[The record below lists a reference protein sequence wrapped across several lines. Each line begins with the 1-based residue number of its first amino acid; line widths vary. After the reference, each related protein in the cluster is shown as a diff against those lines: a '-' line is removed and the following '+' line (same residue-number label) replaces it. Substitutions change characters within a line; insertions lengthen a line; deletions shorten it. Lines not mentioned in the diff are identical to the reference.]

1 LIKFTLFYST
11 FSKKLT
17 HNKIL
22 NKNKKQTKKKSKR
35 FSLRLHHTPHFL
47 FNFLHV
53 GCIVGFRMFYL
64 ARERKSVF
72 KVTTLRGEK
81 SEKATSQ
88 ATLPVQTPD
97 LWNQEVTKAFI
108 VLAEFRLLL
117 VVAVPSA
124 ERELPAVLRKW
135 WEGAVS

>member
-1 LIKFTLFYST
+1 
-11 FSKKLT
+11 
-17 HNKIL
+17 
-22 NKNKKQTKKKSKR
+22 
-35 FSLRLHHTPHFL
+35 
-47 FNFLHV
+47 
-53 GCIVGFRMFYL
+53 MFYL

-117 VVAVPSA
+117 VVAVPS
-124 ERELPAVLRKW
+124 
-135 WEGAVS
+135 SQ